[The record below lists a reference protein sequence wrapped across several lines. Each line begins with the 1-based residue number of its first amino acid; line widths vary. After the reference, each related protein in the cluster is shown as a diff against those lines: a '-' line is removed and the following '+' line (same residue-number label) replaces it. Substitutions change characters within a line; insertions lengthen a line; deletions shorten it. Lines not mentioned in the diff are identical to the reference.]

1 MYEDEYKHADNL
13 QETVN
18 IKIELYK
25 ETKIRVPL
33 EYMIFLVTQ

>member
-1 MYEDEYKHADNL
+1 MYEDGYKHADNL
-13 QETVN
+13 QEAVN
-18 IKIELYK
+18 ITIELYK